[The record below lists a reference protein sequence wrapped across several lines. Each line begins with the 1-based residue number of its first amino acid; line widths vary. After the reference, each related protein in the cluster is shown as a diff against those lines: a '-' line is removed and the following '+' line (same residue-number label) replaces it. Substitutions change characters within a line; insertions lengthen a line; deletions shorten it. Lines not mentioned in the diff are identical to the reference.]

1 MNTIGLVGG
10 MSWESS
16 IAYERLISQEVRRR
30 LGGNHSADLLIRSYD
45 FTQIQALQQ
54 PAMRRRRLAAGGWR
68 PAALPTCSATLGR
81 PGAVGRRHQLLVS
94 AACGCGRPPPAPSP
108 DRRHLRVI
116 PGSITY
122 RSAAAG
128 VERHSRGG

>member
-1 MNTIGLVGG
+1 

-16 IAYERLISQEVRRR
+16 IAYERLINQEVRRR

-68 PAALPTCSATLGR
+68 LAADDS
-81 PGAVGRRHQLLVS
+81 
-94 AACGCGRPPPAPSP
+94 
-108 DRRHLRVI
+108 
-116 PGSITY
+116 Y
-122 RSAAAG
+122 R
-128 VERHSRGG
+128 

>member
-30 LGGNHSADLLIRSYD
+30 LGGNHSADLLIRSSD

-54 PAMRRRRLAAGGWR
+54 PAMRRLPARGWRLAPSGSAYLLRDARQTGR
-68 PAALPTCSATLGR
+68 CRTPT
-81 PGAVGRRHQLLVS
+81 S
-94 AACGCGRPPPAPSP
+94 AACQRRLRLWPA
-108 DRRHLRVI
+108 
-116 PGSITY
+116 T
-122 RSAAAG
+122 
-128 VERHSRGG
+128 SRAFA

>member
-1 MNTIGLVGG
+1 

-68 PAALPTCSATLGR
+68 LYLPAPRRSADRALSDADISCLSAPPAAVAGHLPRLRLIVGTCG
-81 PGAVGRRHQLLVS
+81 
-94 AACGCGRPPPAPSP
+94 
-108 DRRHLRVI
+108 
-116 PGSITY
+116 
-122 RSAAAG
+122 
-128 VERHSRGG
+128 